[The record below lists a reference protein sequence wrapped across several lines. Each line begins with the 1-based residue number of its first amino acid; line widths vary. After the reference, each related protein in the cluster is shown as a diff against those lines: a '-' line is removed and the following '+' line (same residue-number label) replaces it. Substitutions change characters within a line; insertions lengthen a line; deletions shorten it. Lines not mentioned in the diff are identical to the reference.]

1 MELAF
6 GHIGTENLEGA
17 PRFLENC
24 APRFDVMVE
33 LVNQERPTDAS
44 QILAGP
50 TGTPSATDLL
60 GHIAAPTCR
69 QRQHVARA
77 LHVCLALDFI
87 GRILDATMF
96 GRSTV
101 RNLFPQGPGVHTET
115 VI

>member
-1 MELAF
+1 MLRKYWQVQQAHHQPQTFWDISPHPNVDRDNMWHAEAYV
-6 GHIGTENLEGA
+6 
-17 PRFLENC
+17 C
-24 APRFDVMVE
+24 
-33 LVNQERPTDAS
+33 
-44 QILAGP
+44 
-50 TGTPSATDLL
+50 
-60 GHIAAPTCR
+60 
-69 QRQHVARA
+69 A